1 MFSNQIKF
9 TPSGSADNFCV
20 ELSNVHQL
28 RLLRLDDADS
38 LFSLIDANRTYL
50 KRWLSWLNTTQTVDD
65 TRHFIRLTRDRA
77 NDNQGFAAAIV
88 YHDSIVGVIGLNG
101 ISWSDRKSSI
111 GYWIAEPYQG
121 KGLITT
127 SCKAV
132 LAHAFDVLALNRIAI
147 LCATQNLRSQAVPQ
161 RLGFVH
167 EGRLRQAQWVY
178 DHFVDHE
185 VFSLL
190 RHDWNAIN
198 I

>member
-1 MFSNQIKF
+1 MFSNQIEF
-9 TPSGSADNFCV
+9 TLSDSAGDFLV
-20 ELSNVHQL
+20 ALSDVHQL
-28 RLLRLDDADS
+28 RLLRPDDAVD
-38 LFSLIDANRTYL
+38 LFSLIDANRSYL
-50 KRWLSWLNTTQTVDD
+50 KQWLSWLNTTQTVDD

-77 NDNQGFAAAIV
+77 NDNQGFAAAII
-88 YHDSIVGVIGLNG
+88 YHDSIVGIIGLNG
-101 ISWSDRKSSI
+101 ISWSDRTSSI

-132 LAHAFDVLALNRIAI
+132 LTHAFEGLALNRIAI
-147 LCATQNLRSQAVPQ
+147 MCATQNLRSQAVPR

-190 RHDWNAIN
+190 RHEWQAIDD
-198 I
+198 